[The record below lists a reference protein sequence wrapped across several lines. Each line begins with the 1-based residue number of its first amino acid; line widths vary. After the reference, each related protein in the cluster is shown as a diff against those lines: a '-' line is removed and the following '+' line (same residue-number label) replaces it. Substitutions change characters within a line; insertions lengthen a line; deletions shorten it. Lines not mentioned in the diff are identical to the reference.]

1 MSYITIIIENQQHKT
16 NLSSKSLAS
25 SVLDS
30 VTALY
35 KETFK
40 GVFRF
45 ESCIKNESIASSSVR
60 HSFTNADATGV
71 DKKRGLVVG

>member
-30 VTALY
+30 VTAFY
-35 KETFK
+35 
-40 GVFRF
+40 GVILRF
-45 ESCIKNESIASSSVR
+45 ESCTKNVYIASSGVR
-60 HSFTNADATGV
+60 YSFTNADATGV